1 MEAHKPKSHVF
12 EADEPLPVRK
22 RLRVPV
28 KFQPPLMPLID
39 VMFTLMLFFLV
50 GTTIR
55 QQEGLIASS
64 LPEKGGGENA
74 PEKVPTVDVPI
85 DVRSIGGGGAR
96 YFTKTGQSFDDF
108 AGRGESN
115 VAATGIYRY
124 LEQYREQM
132 KLTPENSQVVIR
144 PTGDVPWQFIVQVYN
159 QAVRAK
165 FTKVGFAP
173 Q

>member
-1 MEAHKPKSHVF
+1 MESHKPKAHVF

-55 QQEGLIASS
+55 QQEGLIAST
-64 LPEKGGGENA
+64 LPETGGSLDQSV
-74 PEKVPTVDVPI
+74 KVPPVNVTVDV
-85 DVRSIGGGGAR
+85 RAIGGGGAR
-96 YFTKTGQSFDDF
+96 YFTSRGQSFDDF

-115 VAATGIYRY
+115 VAAIAVFQY
-124 LEQYREQM
+124 LEQYRDQL

-144 PTGDVPWQFIVQVYN
+144 PTGDVAWQFIVQVYN